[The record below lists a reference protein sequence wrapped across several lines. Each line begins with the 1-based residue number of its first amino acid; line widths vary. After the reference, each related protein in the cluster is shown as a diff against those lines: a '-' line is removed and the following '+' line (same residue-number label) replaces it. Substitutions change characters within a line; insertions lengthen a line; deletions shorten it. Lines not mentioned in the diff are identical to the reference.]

1 MARRGNDLR
10 LVLEQPLEVGRIHD
24 GLFRCGAQAINGLVG
39 EHEGCRLLVQVLEFS
54 LVL

>member
-24 GLFRCGAQAINGLVG
+24 GLSRCGAPAIDGPVG
-39 EHEGCRLLVQVLEFS
+39 QHE
-54 LVL
+54 